1 MDGELLRAAQTA
13 VEEGRATSISAWV
26 NDALRLK
33 AEHERRMQAL
43 DSFLATYEAEHGV
56 ITEDEIDEAV
66 RRRPVTGHGC
76 PPGTSQVSSRGGMTM
91 LLDAGA
97 FVAVERGDR
106 DVVALVK
113 RERLAQRSPLS
124 HGGIVAQISRGG
136 SGRQS
141 EVARLLRG
149 VDVRPLD
156 EELGKKAGAAAGP
169 QPSRGRNRCCSHLSC
184 RRW

>member
-1 MDGELLRAAQTA
+1 MTGKQRLSASVDGELLRAAQTA

-66 RRRPVTGHGC
+66 RRPVTGHGC

-124 HGGIVAQISRGG
+124 HGGIVAQIWRGG

-141 EVARLLRG
+141 EVARLL
-149 VDVRPLD
+149 
-156 EELGKKAGAAAGP
+156 AG
-169 QPSRGRNRCCSHLSC
+169 LT
-184 RRW
+184 